1 MKYSP
6 SFLFYQEFRAMDM
19 CTACLALDGINVLG
33 KGKVKIKRPNDYNP
47 TLCSPADLAAHSIP
61 FDVSRLGIV
70 SSSVTDGPN
79 KIFIGGLPYHL
90 TEDQVMELL
99 GAFGQLK
106 AFHLVKQDAT
116 AMTSKGYCFVE
127 YADPNVT
134 AVAVMGL
141 NGMAMGSGKV
151 LSARMAAARTSATT
165 AGEIMM
171 TADSTGAFPT
181 SAAAAST
188 TVNSAQQQQI
198 EQEEAKARMQ
208 STTTVVNGIDV
219 ESLLSTAMGAGGGAM
234 AATANVSSAQPSMMM
249 SASDPNAASAA
260 LDFAFGGG
268 GTSATTHQAAVPSSQ
283 QQQKTRIIVLLN
295 MVMDEDLATEQDY
308 RDLFEEVQE
317 ECQKFGK
324 LVSMKIPRPSDGYPS
339 STCIKKIFLEYATQ
353 TDAINAESQLSG
365 RAFGP
370 NIVQVCSCVHLLFFF
385 LCIFCGIWV
394 SLLIVVLLHSNRL
407 NI

>member
-1 MKYSP
+1 
-6 SFLFYQEFRAMDM
+6 
-19 CTACLALDGINVLG
+19 
-33 KGKVKIKRPNDYNP
+33 
-47 TLCSPADLAAHSIP
+47 
-61 FDVSRLGIV
+61 
-70 SSSVTDGPN
+70 
-79 KIFIGGLPYHL
+79 
-90 TEDQVMELL
+90 
-99 GAFGQLK
+99 
-106 AFHLVKQDAT
+106 
-116 AMTSKGYCFVE
+116 MTSKGYCFVE

-165 AGEIMM
+165 ARF
-171 TADSTGAFPT
+171 DGAFPT
-181 SAAAAST
+181 SAAAST
-188 TVNSAQQQQI
+188 TMNSAQQQQI

-219 ESLLSTAMGAGGGAM
+219 ESLLSTAMGVGGGAM

-268 GTSATTHQAAVPSSQ
+268 GTSVATQQAAVPSSQ
-283 QQQKTRIIVLLN
+283 QQQKTRILVLLN
-295 MVMDEDLATEQDY
+295 MVMDEDLQLNKTID
-308 RDLFEEVQE
+308 DLFEEVQE

-370 NIVQVCSCVHLLFFF
+370 NIVQTEYLSEEDFKNNQLK
-385 LCIFCGIWV
+385 
-394 SLLIVVLLHSNRL
+394 
-407 NI
+407 